1 MDLTDGG
8 FGTGVTTIEW
18 NVTVRMY
25 NAKYGTNIPTGLTR
39 LTQSYPDN
47 DSEIHFLSYYVHI
60 VEGELVS
67 PPGEKDKMFSSATVR
82 ALATKVVG
90 QALEQHRENSVL
102 QIRAFMELIGQ
113 EFDEAAWREE
123 FARSNGKEQ
132 EEWLVEESLKVYYSE
147 ESREARRKDVERE
160 GEEAVESLMWCLRA
174 REERERR
181 NRREI
186 D

>member
-8 FGTGVTTIEW
+8 LGTGVTTIEW
-18 NVTVRMY
+18 NVTIRMY
-25 NAKYGTNIPTGLTR
+25 NAKYGTHIPTGLTR

-47 DSEIHFLSYYVHI
+47 DAEIHFLSYYVHI

-67 PPGEKDKMFSSATVR
+67 PPGEKDKMFTPATIRKIV
-82 ALATKVVG
+82 TQVV
-90 QALEQHRENSVL
+90 QQTLEQHRENSVA

-123 FARSNGKEQ
+123 FARSNGREQ
-132 EEWLVEESLKVYYSE
+132 VEWLVEESLKVYYSE
-147 ESREARRKDVERE
+147 KCREARRRDLEYE
-160 GEEAVESLMWCLRA
+160 GEEAVERLMWCLGV
-174 REERERR
+174 REEEERR